1 MQEAGVTFGGIPCL
15 IVFFCFYLLVMIAGY
30 RILIVSGAFMLL
42 GCWVEK
48 RPLTPY
54 NHPSAKKEAPMT
66 QPGKIILINGASSAG
81 KSTLARAV
89 QQQFPLPLLH
99 ISFDLFIDGDILPWP
114 QIRAGTFAWQTMRPT
129 VFDGYFRCWAAL
141 AQAGNHLIIDHI
153 VETEASLRYMLQL
166 LAGIDVFFV
175 ALHCALDE
183 LERREEARGDRRSGD
198 ARTDLAIV
206 HRHTRYDLELHSDKA
221 IVEENVAQLIAAW
234 ERRQRPSAF
243 ERMAA
248 EIGVA

>member
-1 MQEAGVTFGGIPCL
+1 
-15 IVFFCFYLLVMIAGY
+15 
-30 RILIVSGAFMLL
+30 
-42 GCWVEK
+42 
-48 RPLTPY
+48 
-54 NHPSAKKEAPMT
+54 MT

-99 ISFDLFIDGDILPWP
+99 ISFDLFIDGDILPKP
-114 QIRAGTFAWQTMRPT
+114 QIRDGTFSWQAMRPT

-141 AQAGNHLIIDHI
+141 ALAGNHLVIDHI
-153 VETEASLRYMLQL
+153 IETEASLRYILQL

-175 ALHCALDE
+175 ALHCSLEE

-206 HRHTRYDLELHSDKA
+206 HRYTRYDLELHSDKA
-221 IVEENVAQLIAAW
+221 TVAENVVRLIAAW
-234 ERRQRPSAF
+234 GQWQHPTAF
-243 ERMAA
+243 KQMTA
-248 EIGVA
+248 EMFG